1 MKNGFLTRRISLN
14 GLKRYADSNEIFKLA
29 KKSSKDKSIDIW
41 MSKNNA
47 ALAKRILL
55 ERRFVTLVSEEEK
68 QAKIDAIPKELP
80 YSLPGKSFEIWF

>member
-14 GLKRYADSNEIFKLA
+14 GLKRYADSNEVFKLA

-47 ALAKRILL
+47 ALAKRIFL
-55 ERRFVTLVSEEEK
+55 
-68 QAKIDAIPKELP
+68 
-80 YSLPGKSFEIWF
+80 